1 MDNIRGIALD
11 ALMEAENSTA
21 SSSSIITGVLNKYDY
36 LDQRDKAFIKLLFEG
51 SVERRITL
59 DFILDKRSSVK
70 TRKMKPVI
78 RNILRMGVYQLL
90 FTDAP
95 SYAVCK
101 ESVNLAG
108 KRGFKGLGGFVN
120 GVLRGISREIESSGL
135 KGDDRLKVFISDEL
149 SGNDKKAIC
158 IRYSVPELIADIFMK
173 DYGERASS
181 ILESMMKTRDVSIRF
196 RSTLN
201 DDELKKAVEE
211 IRAAGVVLR
220 QSGDQRLVYQASHT
234 GDIRKLPGYEEG
246 LFNIQDVSSYRAVMA
261 LGICEGDS
269 VMDCC
274 AAPGGKTVLASEMAG
289 KSGRV
294 TSCDVSEA
302 KAELIRE
309 NAERLKCDNVEVL
322 VRDAS
327 VNVPGDNGKYDKVIL
342 DVPCS
347 GLGILGKKRDIKYNV
362 TEEGLESLTELQ
374 RKIIDGCV
382 PYVKAGGKM
391 LYSTCTV
398 RKAENEEQISYI
410 VEKYGL
416 KVIEGPVQLLPD
428 EEEQDGFFY
437 CVLERDAGP
446 GVI

>member
-11 ALMEAENSTA
+11 ALMEAEDSSA

-51 SVERRITL
+51 AVERRITL

-120 GVLRGISREIESSGL
+120 GVLRGIAREVESSGYKDEERFL
-135 KGDDRLKVFISDEL
+135 AFVKDEVASGDKRAV
-149 SGNDKKAIC
+149 C
-158 IRYSVPELIADIFMK
+158 IRYSVPELIADILTE
-173 DYGERASS
+173 DYGDRALS
-181 ILESMMKTRDVSIRF
+181 ILEAMMKKRDVSIRF
-196 RSTLN
+196 RSTLK
-201 DDELKKAVEE
+201 DDELKKAVRDIE
-211 IRAAGVVLR
+211 AAGVVLR
-220 QSGDQRLVYQASHT
+220 RSGDIPYVYQASHT

-246 LFNIQDVSSYRAVMA
+246 LFNVQDISSCKAVLA
-261 LGICEGDS
+261 LGIREGDR
-269 VMDCC
+269 VIDCC
-274 AAPGGKTVLASEMAG
+274 AAPGGKTVLASELAG
-289 KSGRV
+289 EGGSV

-302 KAELIRE
+302 KADLIRE
-309 NAERLKCDNVEVL
+309 NLERLGCRNVRVL

-327 VNVPGDNGKYDKVIL
+327 ANVPEDNGKYDKMIL

-347 GLGILGKKRDIKYNV
+347 GLGILGKKRDIKYNL
-362 TEEGLESLTELQ
+362 TKEGLESLTELQ
-374 RKIIDGCV
+374 RRIIDGCV
-382 PYVKAGGKM
+382 PYLKDGGRM

-398 RKAENEEQISYI
+398 HKDENEEQIKYI
-410 VEKYGL
+410 TEKYGL
-416 KVIEGPVQLLPD
+416 KIAAGPVQLLPD

-437 CVLERDAGP
+437 CVLER
-446 GVI
+446 